1 MHHHSHC
8 FLTIINDFLY
18 NILTNFLTIFLD
30 FLTAA
35 GLAQSAESLTVEREV
50 TGSIPRTGL
59 KLRVL
64 K

>member
-8 FLTIINDFLY
+8 FLTIFNDFL
-18 NILTNFLTIFLD
+18 LTNFLTIFLD
-30 FLTAA
+30 FLTAV
-35 GLAQSAESLTVEREV
+35 GLAQSVESLTVEQEV
-50 TGSIPRTGL
+50 TGSIPRTRP